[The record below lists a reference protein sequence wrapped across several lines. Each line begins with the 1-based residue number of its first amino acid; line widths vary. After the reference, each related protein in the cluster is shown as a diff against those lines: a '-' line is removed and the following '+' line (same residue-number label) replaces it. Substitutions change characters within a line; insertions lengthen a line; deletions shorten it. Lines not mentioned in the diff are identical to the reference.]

1 MLLSA
6 SVPQWAKQA
15 QETRDPRT
23 WGWVE
28 PSVWTERML
37 DALVNGVTGG
47 KWYSLWDKVC
57 DRRTLEASW
66 AAVARNQGAA
76 GVDGADHSRWP
87 NAFFAAQ
94 GLFTMTEAHALA
106 CQSR

>member
-6 SVPQWAKQA
+6 SVPQRAKQA

-47 KWYSLWDKVC
+47 KWYSL
-57 DRRTLEASW
+57 
-66 AAVARNQGAA
+66 
-76 GVDGADHSRWP
+76 
-87 NAFFAAQ
+87 
-94 GLFTMTEAHALA
+94 
-106 CQSR
+106 